1 VCLDAGNSGFKQA
14 LDNVVEAA
22 RSLASMPVLF
32 VLMGD
37 GNQRAELERLV
48 NSYSLSNVVFL
59 TSKRCLPHFNQKLI
73 SRRSSPPRIFC
84 C

>member
-1 VCLDAGNSGFKQA
+1 VCLDAGNTGFKQA

-59 TSKRCLPHFNQKLI
+59 PFNQKLI
-73 SRRSSPPRIFC
+73 SRRSSPPRIFSC
-84 C
+84 